1 MYNDFIDK
9 NSVEKKF
16 IKSLENLEQNL
27 DKVQLAISSD
37 NNYLQK
43 NSYQLIASLMTG
55 KDKAEKIL
63 FNELLNT
70 CFQLEIKCQ
79 GSSFYFLKAFLSFAK
94 EYSKKDNI
102 KNVLIFYLFFL

>member
-55 KDKAEKIL
+55 KDKTE
-63 FNELLNT
+63 
-70 CFQLEIKCQ
+70 
-79 GSSFYFLKAFLSFAK
+79 
-94 EYSKKDNI
+94 
-102 KNVLIFYLFFL
+102 